1 LIHRKAG
8 MAAVTDK
15 RGGISRRDASLA
27 LQRKADEM
35 IETAQVKYDGV
46 AMLLHWIIAVLMI
59 FMIIFG
65 EDLMGEKGEAGEAA
79 AGTFLP
85 SVHVSIGVT
94 ILALTLL
101 RLIWR
106 LMNPPPPYPASMK
119 PWEVTM
125 SKVTHGLFY
134 VLMIGLPL
142 TGWLAFAEFLKE
154 APAMSGVSVFGLF
167 PVPAA
172 PQFGELAKGAHGLGS
187 NVAMVLVILHVL
199 AALKHQFIDGDG
211 IFRRML
217 PG

>member
-1 LIHRKAG
+1 
-8 MAAVTDK
+8 
-15 RGGISRRDASLA
+15 
-27 LQRKADEM
+27 M

-85 SVHVSIGVT
+85 SVHVSIGVS
-94 ILALTLL
+94 ILLLTVL
-101 RLIWR
+101 RLVWR

-119 PWEVTM
+119 PWEVTL
-125 SKVTHGLFY
+125 SKVMHGSFY
-134 VLMIGLPL
+134 LLMIGIPL
-142 TGWLAFAEFLKE
+142 TGWLAFADFIREE
-154 APAMSGVSVFGLF
+154 PAMTGVSIFGLF
-167 PVPAA
+167 GVPAA
-172 PQFGELAKGAHGLGS
+172 PLLGEVAKDIHEIGS